1 MGLTSTSRRTLLL
14 GALAAITLP
23 RVALAQ
29 NPNAPDPMG
38 VFVGAGGMM
47 QRFYHD
53 LSRAI
58 AQKRYSQSRFIRAYF
73 TDELAALYFRTQ
85 KEAGDE
91 LSWSVDVDAIL
102 NAQDVPDK
110 LIYQGSKPLKV
121 TKREALIAVTSEA
134 FGETR
139 TFRYLMRNV
148 KQGWR
153 IDEIFYEEGDDYG
166 LRAFVAAARKRRRED
181 LAKAKKPQRP

>member
-1 MGLTSTSRRTLLL
+1 MHLTSTSRRSLLL
-14 GALAAITLP
+14 GAFAAITLP
-23 RVALAQ
+23 RAALAQ

-38 VFVGAGGMM
+38 VYVGAGGMM

-91 LSWSVDVDAIL
+91 LSWSVDVDQ
-102 NAQDVPDK
+102 NR
-110 LIYQGSKPLKV
+110 SK
-121 TKREALIAVTSEA
+121 
-134 FGETR
+134 
-139 TFRYLMRNV
+139 
-148 KQGWR
+148 
-153 IDEIFYEEGDDYG
+153 
-166 LRAFVAAARKRRRED
+166 
-181 LAKAKKPQRP
+181 

>member
-1 MGLTSTSRRTLLL
+1 MPSRRILLL

-23 RVALAQ
+23 RAALAQ

-38 VFVGAGGMM
+38 VYVGAGGMM

-91 LSWSVDVDAIL
+91 LSWGVDLDTIL
-102 NAQDVPDK
+102 NAQDEPDK
-110 LIYQGSKPLKV
+110 LTYLGSNPI
-121 TKREALIAVTSEA
+121 TIAEREALIAVTSEA
-134 FGETR
+134 FGEKR
-139 TFRYLMRNV
+139 TFRYLMRRV

-153 IDEIFYEEGDDYG
+153 IDDIYYEEEDEYG
-166 LRAFVAAARKRRRED
+166 LRAYIESARKRRRED
-181 LAKAKKPQRP
+181 MAKTKKPQRP